1 MLPNLEEKVY
11 VHRTPISDESQGRD
25 TQKGSQVFIGGRVN
39 FQRSRRLRGWSGL
52 RVDCEGGGF
61 QVDRI
66 PMFRVDLGEK
76 STADGGNRME
86 KSTEMEKKKLRLE
99 KGCCPI

>member
-39 FQRSRRLRGWSGL
+39 FQRSRRLQGWSGL

-66 PMFRVDLGEK
+66 PMFGVDLGEK
-76 STADGGNRME
+76 STADGGNRMGRVQRW
-86 KSTEMEKKKLRLE
+86 KRRN
-99 KGCCPI
+99 CV